1 MSTELVLQ
9 EIRGHVAILTLNQPE
24 KLNALSADMAEE
36 FHAKLD
42 VLADEWP
49 KTRAIVITG
58 AGRGFCSGADVGNM
72 PTTAGQK
79 RAMETYG
86 RHIIELA
93 PHLRRIPQPVI
104 AAVNGVAAG
113 AGFAL
118 ACVAD
123 VRIGAEEARF
133 SSAFIK
139 RSLVP
144 DTALAYTLPRIVG
157 QGVAHELMLTGR
169 MVDAQFAMRT
179 GILNRVVPAA
189 DLMKDAIAVAE
200 EIAGNPPVVVRSTK
214 KLLDSLWR
222 DLAEIVW
229 TEREYNRQTMG
240 LGVKDRVEAVKSFME
255 KRKPVYTGE

>member
-1 MSTELVLQ
+1 
-9 EIRGHVAILTLNQPE
+9 
-24 KLNALSADMAEE
+24 
-36 FHAKLD
+36 
-42 VLADEWP
+42 
-49 KTRAIVITG
+49 
-58 AGRGFCSGADVGNM
+58 
-72 PTTAGQK
+72 
-79 RAMETYG
+79 
-86 RHIIELA
+86 
-93 PHLRRIPQPVI
+93 
-104 AAVNGVAAG
+104 
-113 AGFAL
+113 
-118 ACVAD
+118 VAD

-169 MVDAQFAMRT
+169 MVDAQFALRT

-200 EIAGNPPVVVRSTK
+200 EIAANPPVVVRSTK

-222 DLAEIVW
+222 DLAEVVW

-240 LGVKDRVEAVKSFME
+240 LGVKDRLEAVRSFVE